1 MTEGETL
8 EVIELI
14 RRIERL
20 GITVFFIEHDMGF
33 VMDVSQ
39 KITVLNFG
47 NVIAEGD
54 AQAIQNDPKVIEA
67 YLGRR
72 EDFRRAP
79 H

>member
-1 MTEGETL
+1 M
-8 EVIELI
+8 
-14 RRIERL
+14 R
-20 GITVFFIEHDMGF
+20 F
-33 VMDVSQ
+33 VMDISQ

-47 NVIAEGD
+47 NVVAEGD